1 MWWGSW
7 WLHSRGGGNTA
18 GGCWRWTPAAVVV
31 VVARVFGVVEWLE
44 GAPLGLRNRDCP
56 DTEGERS
63 RGGGGGERRG
73 GRGGERERGEEGGRE
88 RMCQRVC

>member
-1 MWWGSW
+1 MCVLS
-7 WLHSRGGGNTA
+7 
-18 GGCWRWTPAAVVV
+18 CFV

-44 GAPLGLRNRDCP
+44 GAPLGRRNRDCP
-56 DTEGERS
+56 DTE
-63 RGGGGGERRG
+63 GERRG